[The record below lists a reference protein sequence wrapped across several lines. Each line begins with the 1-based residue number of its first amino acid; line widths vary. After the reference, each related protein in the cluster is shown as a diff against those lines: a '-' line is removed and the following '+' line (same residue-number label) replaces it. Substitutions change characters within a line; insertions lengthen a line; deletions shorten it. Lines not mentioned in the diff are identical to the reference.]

1 MYKGYSPKKAHKLMK
16 DFKKKGATQKI
27 LLAGEENEEAILQ
40 AQEAYGEVVRIE
52 DDEGRLRT
60 L

>member
-52 DDEGRLRT
+52 DDEGRL
-60 L
+60 

>member
-1 MYKGYSPKKAHKLMK
+1 MK
-16 DFKKKGATQKI
+16 DFNKTGGTGK
-27 LLAGEENEEAILQ
+27 LLLEGEWNEEAILQ

-60 L
+60 LWKWR